1 MSTMNSIRD
10 TFFEECEDLLTAL
23 SDGLAVMQS
32 GAHDSETV
40 NAVFRAVHSIKGGA
54 GAFKLSDLVAFAH
67 RFETVLDELR
77 ANRLSLVPDL
87 LFTLLRSAD
96 HLTVLVEAARAE
108 EQVDPQA
115 TEGFVSALN
124 VWLNNSSGSA
134 VERTVAPDESFSF
147 APVILDFQDLGAG
160 DDEQSANAAI
170 TQKYLIS
177 FWPKSTLFANG
188 HEPAFL
194 LDGLAQMGHLEA
206 TLNITKLPPWDQFD
220 PSIPFIGWQLT
231 LDTAA
236 SEAEIKS
243 VFEFVDGLCDLQI
256 TLHTGESTLGAAINS
271 QATSVQLS
279 QPAIEKI
286 MAAPI
291 EQKPISQIEP
301 NSMPT
306 DTGEATVPQQTAAP
320 AKQQAASGPPSSEA
334 NGPKPT
340 LRVDLDRVDRLINAV
355 GELII
360 NQAMIAQR
368 VAELPVTTDSE
379 VVTYV
384 EDYRLLARDIQ
395 EAVMAIRAQ
404 PVKPLFQRM
413 SRIVREAADATG
425 KSAQLLSFGEEIE
438 VDKTVIERLADPLT
452 HMIRNAVDHG
462 LESREDRIRAG
473 KDICGIIK
481 LSAAHRSGRV
491 IITIKDDGAGLNR
504 PRILKIAK
512 DKGLIP
518 ADAELADSDIDSLLF
533 LPGFSTASKISNLSG
548 RGVGLD
554 VVRTAVTA
562 LGGRV
567 SISSTPG
574 LGTEFTISLPL
585 TLAVMDGMIVS
596 VNGQTM
602 VAPISSILETIR
614 PTPSELHNV
623 GPNSKFLSIGS
634 KFIPI
639 VDVAA
644 SLGLD
649 GGRPENE
656 TPLLLLV
663 ESENENQCALIVDEV
678 HDQRQVVI
686 KGLEH
691 NFRSVAG
698 VSAATVL
705 GNGHIALILDLDAI
719 AFQRTSNQE
728 PSAELAVNAKGV

>member
-115 TEGFVSALN
+115 TEGFVSALD

-206 TLNITKLPPWDQFD
+206 TLDITKLPPWDQFD

-256 TLHTGESTLGAAINS
+256 TLHTGESTLGAALNS
-271 QATSVQLS
+271 QATLVQLS

-291 EQKPISQIEP
+291 EQQPISQIEP

-306 DTGEATVPQQTAAP
+306 DTGEATVPQQTTAL
-320 AKQQAASGPPSSEA
+320 AKQQAVSGPPSSEA

-656 TPLLLLV
+656 TPLLLVV